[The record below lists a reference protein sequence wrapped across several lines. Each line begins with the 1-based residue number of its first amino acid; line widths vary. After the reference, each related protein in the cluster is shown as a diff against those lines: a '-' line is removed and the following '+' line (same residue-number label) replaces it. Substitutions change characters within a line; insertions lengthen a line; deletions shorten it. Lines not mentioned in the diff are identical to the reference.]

1 MLRKTMSDLQI
12 GGLGLVSVIALIAMR
27 VPIGITLVSVSY
39 LGVWG
44 IGGHMAAWG
53 MLSVMPHT
61 LVASWT
67 LSAVP
72 MFLLMGFLCYHAKLT
87 TGLFDAARLW
97 FQRLPGGLAIASVFG
112 CSGFA
117 AITGSSVACAAAM
130 GKIAVPE
137 MIRHKY
143 DLKLATGTLAASGT
157 IGALIPPSIPLIIY
171 GVVAQVSI
179 TKLFLGGIGV
189 GLLTAFSYVLVIL
202 IRTTLNPS
210 LAPRLTER
218 ATLKEQVL
226 AVKQTW
232 PVVALIIGVL
242 GGLFGGLFTS
252 TEAGAVG
259 ALLAVVIAFFKKT
272 LTRES
277 FSRSVI
283 ETLITCG
290 SVFIVVLG
298 ATMLTSFLT
307 LSGVA
312 GAISEGAQALNTSP
326 VMLLVAI
333 TLVYLFLG
341 MFLEPIGAMLI
352 TLPIF
357 LPLVGLAKIDVIWF
371 GVFVA
376 KMVEIGMITP
386 PVGLNVFVLSS
397 TIGKMAPTDLIF
409 RGVLWFFVADIV
421 VVGMIIAWPD
431 IIMFFPRTFG

>member
-137 MIRHKY
+137 MVRHKY

>member
-1 MLRKTMSDLQI
+1 MSDLQI

-137 MIRHKY
+137 MVRHKY

-312 GAISEGAQALNTSP
+312 GAISEGAQALNSSP

>member
-1 MLRKTMSDLQI
+1 MSDLQI
-12 GGLGLVSVIALIAMR
+12 GVLGLVAVITLIALR
-27 VPIGITLVSVSY
+27 LPIGISLLTVSY
-39 LGVWG
+39 AGIWG
-44 IGGHMAAWG
+44 IGGHAAAWG

-61 LVASWT
+61 LIASWT

-72 MFLLMGFLCYHAKLT
+72 MFLLMGFICYHGKLT

-137 MIRHKY
+137 MVRHKY
-143 DLKLATGTLAASGT
+143 DLKLATGTLAAAGT

-189 GLLTAFSYVLVIL
+189 GLATALSYVAVIL
-202 IRTTLNPS
+202 IRTAINPN
-210 LAPRLTER
+210 LAPRSQER
-218 ATLKEQVL
+218 ATWAEQIAVAKE
-226 AVKQTW
+226 TW

-259 ALLAVVIAFFKKT
+259 ALLAFVISAFKGT

-277 FSRSVI
+277 LSRSLV
-283 ETLITCG
+283 ETLTTCG

-298 ATMLTSFLT
+298 ATLLTSFLT
-307 LSGVA
+307 LSGIA
-312 GAISEGAQALNTSP
+312 TAISEGAQSLNTSP
-326 VMLLVAI
+326 IMLLVVI

-357 LPLVGLAKIDVIWF
+357 LPLIGLAKIDVIWF

-397 TIGKMAPTDLIF
+397 TVGKSAPTDLIF
-409 RGVLWFFVADIV
+409 RGVMWFFVADIV
-421 VVGMIIAWPD
+421 VVAMIIAWPS
-431 IIMFFPRTFG
+431 IVMFIPRALG

>member
-1 MLRKTMSDLQI
+1 MSDLQI
-12 GGLGLVSVIALIAMR
+12 GLMGLFAVISLIALR
-27 VPIGITLVSVSY
+27 LPIGISLLTVSY
-39 LGVWG
+39 LGIWG
-44 IGGHMAAWG
+44 IGGHKAAWG
-53 MLSVMPHT
+53 TLSVMPHT
-61 LVASWT
+61 LIANWT
-67 LSAVP
+67 LSSVP
-72 MFLLMGFLCYHAKLT
+72 MFLLMGFFCYHAKLT
-87 TGLFDAARLW
+87 TGLFDAARMW

-137 MIRHKY
+137 MVRHKY
-143 DLKLATGTLAASGT
+143 DMKLATGTLAAAGT

-189 GLLTAFSYVLVIL
+189 GLATALSYVLVIL
-202 IRTTLNPS
+202 IRVSINPS
-210 LAPRLTER
+210 LAPRSTER
-218 ATLKEQVL
+218 ATLPQQIAVIKE
-226 AVKQTW
+226 TW

-242 GGLFGGLFTS
+242 GGLFSGLFTS

-259 ALLAVVIAFFKKT
+259 ALLACIIAAFKGT

-277 FSRSVI
+277 LTRSVV
-283 ETLITCG
+283 ETLVTCG

-298 ATMLTSFLT
+298 ATLLTSFLT
-307 LSGVA
+307 LSGIA
-312 GAISEGAQALNTSP
+312 GTISQTAQSMNTSP

-341 MFLEPIGAMLI
+341 CFLEPIGSMLI

-357 LPLVGLAKIDVIWF
+357 LPLIGLANIDVIWF

-376 KMVEIGMITP
+376 KLVEIGMITP

-397 TIGKMAPTDLIF
+397 TIGKTAPTDLIF
-409 RGVLWFFVADIV
+409 RGVMWFFLADIV
-421 VVGMIIAWPD
+421 VVAMIIAWPN
-431 IIMFFPRTFG
+431 IIMLFPNNFG

>member
-1 MLRKTMSDLQI
+1 MSDLQI

-226 AVKQTW
+226 AVKRTW

-277 FSRSVI
+277 FSRSVN

-312 GAISEGAQALNTSP
+312 GAISEAAQVLNTSP

-357 LPLVGLAKIDVIWF
+357 LPLIGMAKLDLIWF

-376 KMVEIGMITP
+376 KLVEIGMITP

-397 TIGKMAPTDLIF
+397 TIGKIAPTDLIF

>member
-1 MLRKTMSDLQI
+1 MSDLQI

-137 MIRHKY
+137 MVRHKY

-409 RGVLWFFVADIV
+409 RGVLWFFAADIV
-421 VVGMIIAWPD
+421 VIGMIIAWPD
-431 IIMFFPRTFG
+431 IIMFLPRTFG

>member
-1 MLRKTMSDLQI
+1 MSDLQI

>member
-1 MLRKTMSDLQI
+1 MSDLQI

-137 MIRHKY
+137 MVRHKY

-232 PVVALIIGVL
+232 PVVALIISVL

-376 KMVEIGMITP
+376 KLVEIGMITP

>member
-1 MLRKTMSDLQI
+1 MSDLQI

-137 MIRHKY
+137 MVRHKY

-312 GAISEGAQALNTSP
+312 GAISEGAKALNTSP

-376 KMVEIGMITP
+376 KLVEIGMITP